1 MNNKQCIIFFLSIFF
16 INIFVKIIKKIIKQ
30 QRPIPSN
37 TYGMPSSK
45 SSVMTFILVYLTC
58 INNFERKTIFFIVI
72 ISIITILIKYFYQ
85 EHSLTQLFAGILLG
99 FIIALIS
106 YCFSR

>member
-1 MNNKQCIIFFLSIFF
+1 MNDKQCIIFFLGIFF

-45 SSVMTFILVYLTC
+45 SSVMTFILVYLICVNHFKRT
-58 INNFERKTIFFIVI
+58 TIIFIISV
-72 ISIITILIKYFYQ
+72 SIITILIKYFYQ
-85 EHSLTQLFAGILLG
+85 EHSLSQLLAGILLG

-106 YCFSR
+106 YNISK